1 MVDID
6 NPNSFHV
13 EKQEELEQ
21 EEEFVVLKLVQLDYY
36 REYHHVTAAG
46 GMYQRQQRATE
57 RDRTT
62 LEDYRLMWSSLEG
75 RVMDDVKVP
84 VVRMFGVT
92 PQGCSMCVH
101 VHGAFPYFYVAVK
114 EEDVCDGQ
122 EGGFTMIDIR
132 EWLCS
137 HSANVPEVFVCS
149 EISHA

>member
-1 MVDID
+1 MVDIE
-6 NPNSFHV
+6 NPNSMHV
-13 EKQEELEQ
+13 EEQQESEQ

-46 GMYQRQQRATE
+46 GMYHHQQRDAGTSL
-57 RDRTT
+57 D
-62 LEDYRLMWSSLEG
+62 DYRLMWSSLEG

-122 EGGFTMIDIR
+122 GGGFTM
-132 EWLCS
+132 
-137 HSANVPEVFVCS
+137 
-149 EISHA
+149 